1 MKQHKDSW
9 FQWGRS
15 VRLAVAAP
23 LAALVC
29 AFSPAASSAY
39 LGSAESFAVLAG
51 TAVTC
56 TDSAITGDVG
66 VVLPTGFT
74 NTNCTVSGTVHAGDA
89 AAIQAYADY
98 LAAYLAVAEIPCTVT
113 LTGSLAGLTLTPGV
127 YCFDAAATT
136 TGGTLTLKGPV
147 NGVWLFKVGTSGVG
161 ALTGTNFSVVTSGGA
176 QACNVTW
183 WVAQDATLTDSNFQG
198 TILAGADITTTRGT
212 YNGDAFAGGTGSSDI
227 PTGAVTLT
235 GATLAGCDA
244 SGTIPTPPR
253 QRCNQGVGN
262 GAEGCDPGNSNQ
274 GNPARSNDELGGIPG
289 DPGRKR

>member
-1 MKQHKDSW
+1 VGTQRPL
-9 FQWGRS
+9 GRDGS
-15 VRLAVAAP
+15 PCRVALRL
-23 LAALVC
+23 L
-29 AFSPAASSAY
+29 PAASSAY
-39 LGSAESFAVLAG
+39 LGSAETFAVLAG

-56 TDSAITGDVG
+56 TGSAITGDVG

-74 NTNCTVSGTVHAGDA
+74 DTNCTVSGTVHEGAA

-98 LAAYLAVAEIPCTVT
+98 LDAYGAIAEIPCTT
-113 LTGSLAGLTLTPGV
+113 MLTGSLAGLKLTPGV
-127 YCFDAAATT
+127 YCFDAASTT
-136 TGGTLTLKGPV
+136 TGGTLTLIGPV

-161 ALTGTNFSVVTSGGA
+161 ALTGNSFSVVTAGGA

-198 TILAGADITTTRGT
+198 TILAGADITITRGT
-212 YNGDAFAGGTGSSDI
+212 YNGDAFAGGIGSSDI

-235 GATLAGCDA
+235 GTTLAGCEA
-244 SGTIPTPPR
+244 TGTIPTR

-262 GAEGCDPGNSNQ
+262 EAEGCDPGNSNQ